1 VGPRHGSNAARGC
14 YCDLIDAGL
23 IDPTKVTRSAVEN
36 AASVAKTILTAEA
49 IVVEASS
56 ASVLS

>member
-1 VGPRHGSNAARGC
+1 MLRGGC
-14 YCDLIDAGL
+14 YCDLIDAGV

-49 IVVEASS
+49 IVVEA
-56 ASVLS
+56 